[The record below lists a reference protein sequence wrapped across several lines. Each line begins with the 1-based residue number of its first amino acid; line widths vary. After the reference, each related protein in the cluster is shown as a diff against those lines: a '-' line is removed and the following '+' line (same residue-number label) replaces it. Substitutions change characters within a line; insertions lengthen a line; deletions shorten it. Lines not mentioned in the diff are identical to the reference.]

1 MGRAIGNVVS
11 IAILAILLAGCGS
24 GDKLAKAG
32 GTVTYRGKP
41 IGGANVVFIPDSGS
55 PAFASTDDGGAFSWT
70 TQGSPGALIGS
81 GKVAITATEKYE
93 FKSEE
98 EMASKD
104 IKKMARSLIPIKY
117 GRAETSGLAVTVNAD
132 GNNNFQLELKD

>member
-1 MGRAIGNVVS
+1 MG
-11 IAILAILLAGCGS
+11 LAIRSLGLPMLLAVVLAGCSS

-41 IGGANVVFIPDSGS
+41 IAGANVVFIPDVGS
-55 PAFASTDDGGAFSWT
+55 PAIASTDDFGAFSWT

-98 EMASKD
+98 QMASKD
-104 IKKMARSLIPIKY
+104 LQKMGRSLIPIKY

-132 GNNNFQLELKD
+132 GNNNFQIELKD

>member
-1 MGRAIGNVVS
+1 MLAIF
-11 IAILAILLAGCGS
+11 AILLTGCGS

-32 GTVTYRGKP
+32 GVVTYRGKP
-41 IGGANVVFIPDSGS
+41 IAGANVIFIPEAGA
-55 PAFASTDDGGAFSWT
+55 PAIASTDEGGAFSWT
-70 TQGSPGALIGS
+70 TQGSPGALIGA

-98 EMASKD
+98 QMTSKD
-104 IKKMARSLIPIKY
+104 IQKMGRSIIPVKY